1 MFESILR
8 MLALARK
15 EFLAILKDPRSRVVL
30 FLPPIM
36 QSLIFGYAA
45 SYDMT
50 DVPYA
55 VLDRDRTASSRA
67 LLAHLDIAVLQLDDV
82 TRKIRAILRHGLR
95 LVAICRALVADA
107 CSLRLRRG
115 TRTGT
120 RPRLR
125 AVARPGTGVPA
136 VTPMS
141 LRRAAR
147 LHR

>member
-1 MFESILR
+1 
-8 MLALARK
+8 
-15 EFLAILKDPRSRVVL
+15 
-30 FLPPIM
+30 
-36 QSLIFGYAA
+36 
-45 SYDMT
+45 MT
-50 DVPYA
+50 DAQDNSAALTA
-55 VLDRDRTASSRA
+55 VRIGDTDRELAARQLQIAVDDGRLDLMELDR
-67 LLAHLDIAVLQLDDV
+67 
-82 TRKIRAILRHGLR
+82 R
-95 LVAICRALVADA
+95 LFAICRALVADA

>member
-1 MFESILR
+1 
-8 MLALARK
+8 
-15 EFLAILKDPRSRVVL
+15 
-30 FLPPIM
+30 
-36 QSLIFGYAA
+36 
-45 SYDMT
+45 MT
-50 DVPYA
+50 DAQDNSAALTA
-55 VLDRDRTASSRA
+55 VRIGDTDRELTARQLQIAVDDGLDLMELDR
-67 LLAHLDIAVLQLDDV
+67 
-82 TRKIRAILRHGLR
+82 R
-95 LVAICRALVADA
+95 LVAVCRALVADA
-107 CSLRLRRG
+107 CSLRRG

>member
-1 MFESILR
+1 
-8 MLALARK
+8 
-15 EFLAILKDPRSRVVL
+15 
-30 FLPPIM
+30 
-36 QSLIFGYAA
+36 
-45 SYDMT
+45 MT
-50 DVPYA
+50 DAQDNSAALTA
-55 VLDRDRTASSRA
+55 VRIGDTDRELAARQLQIAVDDGRLDLMELDR
-67 LLAHLDIAVLQLDDV
+67 
-82 TRKIRAILRHGLR
+82 R

-107 CSLRLRRG
+107 CSLRRG

-125 AVARPGTGVPA
+125 AVARPGTGIPA